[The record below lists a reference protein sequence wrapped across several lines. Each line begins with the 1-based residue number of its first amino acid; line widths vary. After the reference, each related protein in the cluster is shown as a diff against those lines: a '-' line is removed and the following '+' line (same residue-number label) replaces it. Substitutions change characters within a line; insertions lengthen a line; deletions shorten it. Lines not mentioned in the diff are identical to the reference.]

1 MGSINEHDV
10 MFLREVLVYEPC
22 EHKYGFQE
30 WGKYWEKL
38 QNLWMVW
45 RVSMNYNLK
54 WPNYLYETS
63 ISFSQTSLK
72 SVFAQQETETDVA
85 QADIVEH
92 FQEADEMRKRQTNNK
107 NSKNEADTLNTAEM
121 RRPSLETF
129 SEFNP
134 RLGNELMV
142 KKSRYAWSETVQYLR
157 EKSENEL
164 KLRTEEL
171 S

>member
-10 MFLREVLVYEPC
+10 MFPKEVLVYEPC
-22 EHKYGFQE
+22 KHKHGSQE

-38 QNLWMVW
+38 QNLRVVW

-54 WPNYLYETS
+54 WPNYLRETS
-63 ISFSQTSLK
+63 ISFLRTILK
-72 SVFAQQETETDVA
+72 SVFSQQETETDVA
-85 QADIVEH
+85 QADIIEH
-92 FQEADEMRKRQTNNK
+92 FEQADEMRKRQTNNK
-107 NSKNEADTLNTAEM
+107 KSKNEADTLNTAEM

-134 RLGNELMV
+134 RIGNELMV
-142 KKSRYAWSETVQYLR
+142 KRSRYAWSETVQYLR

-171 S
+171 N

>member
-10 MFLREVLVYEPC
+10 MFLREVLVYVPC

-107 NSKNEADTLNTAEM
+107 NSKNEADTLTTAEM

>member
-10 MFLREVLVYEPC
+10 MFLREVLVYKPC
-22 EHKYGFQE
+22 KHKYGSQE
-30 WGKYWEKL
+30 WWKYWEKF

-54 WPNYLYETS
+54 WPNNLCETS
-63 ISFSQTSLK
+63 ISFLQTILK
-72 SVFAQQETETDVA
+72 SAFSQQETETDVA
-85 QADIVEH
+85 QADIIEH
-92 FQEADEMRKRQTNNK
+92 FEQADEMRKRQTNNK
-107 NSKNEADTLNTAEM
+107 KSKNEADTLNTVEM

-142 KKSRYAWSETVQYLR
+142 KKSRYAWSEAVQYLR
-157 EKSENEL
+157 KKSENEL

-171 S
+171 N